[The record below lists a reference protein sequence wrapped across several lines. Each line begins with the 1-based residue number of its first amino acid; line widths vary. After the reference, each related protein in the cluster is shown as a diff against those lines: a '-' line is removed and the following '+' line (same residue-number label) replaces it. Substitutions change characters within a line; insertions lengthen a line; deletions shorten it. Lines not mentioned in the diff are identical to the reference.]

1 MARLTNK
8 QIAAHFGFTAAR
20 AAALV
25 GQGMPVDS
33 LEAATAWR
41 EARLLRGQ
49 RGGVEQRTAI
59 VVDPSHV
66 NPDNDFEQT
75 VERHRELKEAARQR
89 YIIARD
95 SGDPQEAK
103 IYGTY
108 QNILKTLVAV
118 EREALARRIESK
130 ELIKTSDAL
139 DKFTRILSEIKADLL
154 SMPTEIAPEA
164 NAEEPQTALKAI
176 DDKVQKLL
184 AKWADLSAVASDDV
198 VGKGVAASKP
208 DLDDFGGVGE
218 ADEDA

>member
-1 MARLTNK
+1 MSKLTNK
-8 QIAAHFGFTAAR
+8 QIAEHFGFTAAR

-25 GQGMPVDS
+25 RQGMPLTS
-33 LEAATAWR
+33 LEEATAWR
-41 EARLLRGQ
+41 DARLLRGQ

-59 VVDPSHV
+59 VVDPATV
-66 NPDNDFEQT
+66 NPDDDFEQT
-75 VERHRELKEAARQR
+75 VHRHRELKEAARQR

-130 ELIKTSDAL
+130 ELIKTAHAL
-139 DKFTRILSEIKADLL
+139 DKFSRILSEIKADLL

-164 NAEEPQTALKAI
+164 NAEEPQVALKVI

-184 AKWADLSAVASDDV
+184 AKWSTMAEAASEDV
-198 VGKGVAASKP
+198 VGGPTIASAP
-208 DLDDFGGVGE
+208 DLEDFGGVGE
-218 ADEDA
+218 ETSE